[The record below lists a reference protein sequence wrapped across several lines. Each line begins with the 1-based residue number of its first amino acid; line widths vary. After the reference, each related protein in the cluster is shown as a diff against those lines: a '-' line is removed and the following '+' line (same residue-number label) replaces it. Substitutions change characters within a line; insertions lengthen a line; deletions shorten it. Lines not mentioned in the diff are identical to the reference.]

1 MISDSRYWHTE
12 QISECSADHLR
23 SALQELFLEPVS
35 SVIERENSMLERLL
49 AECGKRCVL
58 FGAGSLGRQALA
70 ALREIGIDPVA
81 LTDNNPKLWGTMVE
95 GVPLLSPA
103 DAARH
108 HGKDAMFFITIRNE
122 NHWYLETVS
131 QLECLGC
138 AHVSSADPIAW
149 RLPGS
154 LQPGLFYDLPHKLY
168 EKSDLVLRAG
178 ELWDDD
184 VSRAEY
190 LGNIRLRSLGDRSWF
205 IRPNPQESYFLDDIF
220 AVRPTDVFVD
230 CGAFD
235 GDTLRNLL
243 VRQREWAGIEA
254 VEADSNSFNKLS
266 LYVRTLDKAV
276 QDRIHLHQ
284 CAIGDKCGKVRFED
298 TGKAASTRI
307 MNKDGGTVVDL
318 MPIDMLFAATSTSI
332 IKMDIEGSELAGL
345 VGGRQVIERD
355 HPILAICVYHNQ
367 EDICMLP
374 LLMHDI
380 NPDYRMYL
388 RTHGGDAIQTVA
400 YAVPPHRIRTA

>member
-1 MISDSRYWHTE
+1 VTNSNSGYRQTE
-12 QISECSADHLR
+12 DITECSAGYLQA
-23 SALQELFLEPVS
+23 ALQELFLEPVS
-35 SVIERENSMLERLL
+35 SVIEREKSMLDRLL
-49 AECGKRCVL
+49 AGCSNRCVL
-58 FGAGSLGRQALA
+58 FGAGSLGRQALV

-81 LTDNNPKLWGTMVE
+81 ITDNNPKLWGTVVE

-108 HGKDAMFFITIRNE
+108 HGKDAVFFITIRNE

-131 QLECLGC
+131 QLERLGC
-138 AHVSSADPIAW
+138 AHVSSTDPIAW

-154 LQPGLFYDLPHKLY
+154 LQPRLLYDLPHKLY

-205 IRPNPQESYFLDDIF
+205 HRPTPQDSYFLEDIF
-220 AVRPTDVFVD
+220 DVRPTDVFVD

-235 GDTLRNLL
+235 GDTIRSLL
-243 VRQREWAGIEA
+243 ARQQEWAGIEA

-266 LYVRTLDKAV
+266 SYVRTLDKAV

-284 CAIGDKCGKVRFED
+284 CAIGDKRGKVRFED
-298 TGKAASTRI
+298 TGKTASTLI
-307 MNKDGGTVVDL
+307 KEGGTVVDL
-318 MPIDMLFAATSTSI
+318 MPIDILFAATSTSI

-355 HPILAICVYHNQ
+355 HPILAICAYHNQ
-367 EDICMLP
+367 EDVYALP

-400 YAVPPHRIRTA
+400 YAVPPHRIGTK